1 MTKENVAK
9 VRTLIKH
16 RKEAIK
22 NKKNIKLKIDC
33 EYDKL
38 VTKEKIVT
46 KNKKVEEIVDSKKED
61 IKKELDNPEKIE
73 NKKEEQE
80 VVQEEKYLEI
90 PTRWIKIKG
99 WTKNLFEKWFMEEI
113 DETELKAQKDK
124 KQKKTSNKKSIFTR
138 LKKAYNAFMEK
149 EENDK

>member
-1 MTKENVAK
+1 MTKENGAK
-9 VRTLIKH
+9 VKALIKQD
-16 RKEAIK
+16 KEIRK

-33 EYDKL
+33 KYNKL
-38 VTKEKIVT
+38 VTKEKIIT
-46 KNKKVEEIVDSKKED
+46 KNKKVEEKIDSKKENE
-61 IKKELDNPEKIE
+61 KEEVDNLEKIE
-73 NKKEEQE
+73 NKQEKQE

>member
-9 VRTLIKH
+9 VKALIKQD
-16 RKEAIK
+16 KEKIK
-22 NKKNIKLKIDC
+22 NKKNIKLKNNC
-33 EYDKL
+33 EYSKL

-46 KNKKVEEIVDSKKED
+46 KNKKVEEVVDLKKED
-61 IKKELDNPEKIE
+61 TKTEVDNPEKIE
-73 NKKEEQE
+73 NKKENQE

-99 WTKNLFEKWFMEEI
+99 WTKNLFEKWFVEEI
-113 DETELKAQKDK
+113 DEAELKAQKEK
-124 KQKKTSNKKSIFTR
+124 KQKKTSKKKSIFTR